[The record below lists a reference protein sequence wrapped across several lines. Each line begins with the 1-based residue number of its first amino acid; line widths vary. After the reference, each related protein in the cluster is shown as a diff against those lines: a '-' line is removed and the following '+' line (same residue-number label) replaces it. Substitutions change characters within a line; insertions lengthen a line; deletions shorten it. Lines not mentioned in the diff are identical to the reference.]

1 MRQHPRYRS
10 LGCVMCGIWHP
21 RTRNQTGDPGSQCV
35 IGARRKTRRRQICVV
50 VGDAARKDK
59 NHELQQ
65 SNKFTSVASQ
75 VFLKQCL
82 VSWPKS
88 IVPFRANYRQADLLQ
103 LPKGFETRDVS
114 GATQQARGASEAA
127 RQCGKNF
134 GGPRWRVNS

>member
-1 MRQHPRYRS
+1 MS
-10 LGCVMCGIWHP
+10 CAESGI
-21 RTRNQTGDPGSQCV
+21 RGL
-35 IGARRKTRRRQICVV
+35 GARQAIQVV
-50 VGDAARKDK
+50 SVSLVLVAKLGDDRSVWLRGDATRKDK

-65 SNKFTSVASQ
+65 SNKFTSVTSQ
-75 VFLKQCL
+75 AFLKQCL

-127 RQCGKNF
+127 RQCGKNL